1 MNEKRGERVGLRL
14 GRLARRLLAAAEETE
29 SLSSE
34 DVAGR
39 TEESD
44 EMTSPQKSKN
54 SGGPEKEGNEPEVK
68 ETRADE
74 VPAPEERA
82 TEEETTPA
90 ARTHLPETA
99 PLEPL
104 PEKPPEMPLH
114 QVVGRSLAPGGPPL
128 YLRAARATAIGHVRT
143 RNEDACLSFVAQ
155 SSGFEPTPPLGLFI
169 LADGM
174 GGHFDG
180 HFASQIVSRTVAEHV
195 LRTLY
200 LPLLRG
206 DAGIA
211 RRPVQE
217 VMEEAVQLA
226 NKALYLPDPDRQ
238 MGTTLTAAL
247 VIGSR
252 LFMVHVGDSR
262 AYLLHGDQLVQL
274 TTDHTYVQ
282 ALQDAGQLTAEEANN
297 HPSRNLLYRALV
309 GEELEQV
316 DAFSRSLP
324 EAGTLMLCSDGL
336 WGLVS
341 DAEMKAVLLAE
352 RSLKDKSDIL
362 VEKALDAGGHDNV
375 SVVLVGFQA

>member
-1 MNEKRGERVGLRL
+1 
-14 GRLARRLLAAAEETE
+14 
-29 SLSSE
+29 
-34 DVAGR
+34 
-39 TEESD
+39 
-44 EMTSPQKSKN
+44 MTSPQSSRN
-54 SGGPEKEGNEPEVK
+54 ADRPESEPNEPDAEEAQAGEAAGAEDRAGQEENVK
-68 ETRADE
+68 A
-74 VPAPEERA
+74 APL
-82 TEEETTPA
+82 
-90 ARTHLPETA
+90 HLPETA

-104 PEKPPEMPLH
+104 PEKPPEVPLH
-114 QVVGRSLAPGGPPL
+114 QVAGRSLAPGGPPL

-180 HFASQIVSRTVAEHV
+180 HFASQAVSRTVAEHV

-217 VMEEAVQLA
+217 VMEEAVHLA
-226 NKALYLPDPDRQ
+226 NKALYLPDPERQ

-247 VIGSR
+247 IIGSR

-262 AYLLHGDQLVQL
+262 AYLLHADRFVQL
-274 TTDHTYVQ
+274 TTDHTVVQ
-282 ALQDAGQLTAEEANN
+282 ALQDAGQLTAEEAIN
-297 HPSRNLLYRALV
+297 HPNRNLLYRALV
-309 GEELEQV
+309 GEELELV

-324 EAGTLMLCSDGL
+324 EKGALMLCSDGL

-341 DAEMKAVLLAE
+341 DADMKAILISD
-352 RSLKDKSDIL
+352 RSLQEKADTL
-362 VEKALDAGGHDNV
+362 VEKALAAGGTDNV
-375 SVVLVGFQA
+375 TVVLVGFQA